1 MGESCRYHSGADATW
16 YCQPCQR
23 HYCGECVPGSVDNHP
38 KSTPKCALCNNAL
51 ANVGASNKAK
61 PFWQMAPFYFQYGI
75 KGGPLTVS
83 ILSAVAAI
91 AMTGLG
97 IFSIFVMVALLAVVI
112 RYNLMVIEKLAS
124 GEMEAPTFGDAQ
136 DGRSAAT
143 FARVIGMILVA
154 GAAGMLFARLG
165 EGAVQVYAIALSL
178 FTPAAMIVLAL
189 EHSLRSAINP
199 LKLLQFTLII
209 GWPYWLLWLST
220 SAVSAAPGYL
230 MPVVMGSVPDWML
243 LPLLAF
249 ATSYFSIVTSAMMG
263 YICLTKQQRLGVA
276 SALDDDEFLEEREF
290 DRLKALADAGIL
302 LRESRGEEARKILV
316 SALRQQP
323 EDLMLNERYFRL
335 LLAIEDKKALREL
348 GPHLL
353 ERFVKLNQPHKAAEL
368 YIATLNTQGA
378 PAIDKSHLRH
388 QLAEALYRQRQFK
401 PALALINN
409 LHKEDPQYPK
419 LDAAYLLLAKI
430 YMDGFNR
437 TDNSRK
443 LLAFVRQKFPG
454 SGVLREV
461 KQLESILSAEAGSR
475 QPA

>member
-1 MGESCRYHSGADATW
+1 M
-16 YCQPCQR
+16 
-23 HYCGECVPGSVDNHP
+23 DNYP
-38 KSTPKCALCNNAL
+38 KSTPKCILCNRAL

-61 PFWQMAPFYFQYGI
+61 PFWQMAPFYFRYGI
-75 KGGPLTVS
+75 RPGPLTVS
-83 ILSAVAAI
+83 IISAVAAI

-97 IFSIFVMVALLAVVI
+97 IFSIFVLVALLAMVI
-112 RYNLMVIEKLAS
+112 RYNLLVIERLAA
-124 GEMEAPTFGDAQ
+124 GQLEAPTFGDAQ

-154 GAAGMLFARLG
+154 GAAGMLLARLG
-165 EGAVQVYAIALSL
+165 QGTVQAYAIALSL
-178 FTPAAMIVLAL
+178 LTPAAMIVLAL
-189 EHSLRSAINP
+189 EHSLRAAVNP

-220 SAVSAAPGYL
+220 SAVSAAPTYL
-230 MPVVMGSVPDWML
+230 MPVVMGKVPDWML

-249 ATSYFSIVTSAMMG
+249 TTSYFSIVTSAMMG

-276 SALDDDEFLEEREF
+276 SMVDDDEFLEEREF
-290 DRLKALADAGIL
+290 DRLKALADASIL
-302 LRESRGEEARKILV
+302 LRESRGEEARKALV
-316 SALRQQP
+316 TALRQQP
-323 EDLMLNERYFRL
+323 DDLALNERYYQL
-335 LLAIEDKKALREL
+335 LLAIEDQKALREL

-368 YIATLNTQGA
+368 YLATLNSQGA
-378 PAIDKSHLRH
+378 PAIDKSPLRH
-388 QLAEALYRQRQFK
+388 QLAEALYRQRQFR

-430 YMDGFNR
+430 YLDGFNR
-437 TDNSRK
+437 TDNCRK
-443 LLAFVRQKFPG
+443 LLAFVRKKFPN
-454 SGVLREV
+454 SRVLQEV
-461 KQLESILSAEAGSR
+461 QQLESILSAEAGAA